1 MTKID
6 AYKILEENIADKG
19 NRPIFF
25 IGSGMTRR
33 YLKGP
38 NWKGLLEQL
47 ITKASI
53 TKPYEYF
60 IQKCNGNF
68 EKIASVLQDIYFE
81 KAWEDKKQ
89 YKKEYYTDDFDKSIY
104 LKDNIANIFIQ
115 LAKNFDSKPF
125 LNELELLSRTNPAAI
140 ITTNY
145 DELLEKYIFK
155 SFKTIIGQRII
166 SETTKGKNGK
176 ILKIH
181 GCVTKPNS
189 IVITEEDYENFIDNQ
204 KYLSAKLLAYFVE
217 YPIVIM
223 GYSLSDRNILGIL
236 ETISEIDFFGK
247 SRKQKASNI
256 WFISYS
262 RSNLDKINELQE
274 KEITLPNNKTLYIN
288 YMNVM
293 TYNKLF
299 ESIVETNKYP
309 YSITSVA
316 NELGYD
322 HWKQIEKYMKI
333 IEKKKGK
340 RIEDIKRYCA
350 EYKNI
355 KRYSEDFVK
364 EIRKARKYYAQQKI

>member
-6 AYKILEENIADKG
+6 AYKVLEENIADKG

-47 ITKASI
+47 INKASI
-53 TKPYEYF
+53 KEPYDYF
-60 IQKCNGNF
+60 IQKCNGNY

-115 LAKNFDSKPF
+115 LADNFDSKPF
-125 LNELELLSRTNPAAI
+125 HNELELFSKTNPTAI

-145 DELLEKYIFK
+145 DELLENNIFK

-189 IVITEEDYENFIDNQ
+189 IIISEEDYENFIDNQ

-236 ETISEIDFFGK
+236 ETISGINFFGK

-262 RSNLDKINELQE
+262 TSNLDKINELQE
-274 KEITLPNNKTLYIN
+274 KEIILPNNKTLYIN

-299 ESIVETNKYP
+299 ESIVEANKYP

-316 NELGYD
+316 NELEYD

-340 RIEDIKRYCA
+340 QIEDIKQYCA

-364 EIRKARKYYAQQKI
+364 EIRKARKYYAQQYI